1 VEKDQVFSID
11 SAGVITLRILTIVY
25 YLRFIRSSSGA
36 YLLETTQDVTQAG
49 NHWQIHTPELSDE
62 QSVVEATQARSKVH
76 AWIREQRTTTTT
88 TTTWTITRR
97 RAYFPKAT
105 WFFIKINVG
114 GEEYVLAQDEKKNA
128 LVIKKISFT
137 HFKHQLWT
145 CRDHRLINYA
155 SSQSIGISGK
165 HYC

>member
-1 VEKDQVFSID
+1 MFSID

-88 TTTWTITRR
+88 TTTTWTITRR
-97 RAYFPKAT
+97 RAYFPNAA
-105 WFFIKINVG
+105 WFFIKIAVDG
-114 GEEYVLAQDEKKNA
+114 QEYVLAQDEKKNA

-165 HYC
+165 HCC